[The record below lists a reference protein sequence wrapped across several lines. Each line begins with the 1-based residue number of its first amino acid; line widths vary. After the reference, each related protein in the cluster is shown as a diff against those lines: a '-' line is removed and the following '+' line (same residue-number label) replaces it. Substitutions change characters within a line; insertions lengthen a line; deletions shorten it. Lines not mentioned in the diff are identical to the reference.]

1 MAVMK
6 QFAEDYARRDMT
18 AVLSHFAPD
27 NDLVLYATE
36 ADEKRIGLEG
46 IKLQLERD
54 WSRTE
59 ALSIKFNWTSI
70 SSAGDVAWAATDTIF
85 KAKVKGNDL
94 LFPFRST
101 MVFEKRLNKW
111 LIVHGHFSFPDEKIN
126 LWQF

>member
-1 MAVMK
+1 MK
-6 QFAEDYARRDMT
+6 QFAEDYGRRDMT

-85 KAKVKGNDL
+85 KAKVKGHDL
-94 LFPFRST
+94 IFPFRST
-101 MVFEKRLNKW
+101 MIFEKRLDKW